1 MSFVNDGANEKMLS
15 VMLLIVYMFNIIE
28 KKSFNSSNLNLL
40 PPTPK
45 LSFRHLKKGIQRF
58 HETFVL
64 ASADKAGNNSV
75 VV

>member
-28 KKSFNSSNLNLL
+28 KKFNSSNLNLL
-40 PPTPK
+40 PPKPK